1 MNAEYNFLNIIIS
14 GNIASGHDL
23 IKRVSKKAAYGVMV
37 PLITTETGQKLGK
50 SEGNSVW
57 LSPKLTSP
65 YEFYQYFVR
74 QPDSNMEKLLNY
86 FTFLPPM
93 EIQNL
98 LKKHQRAPEKREAQY
113 RLAELITQLVHGT
126 KGLI

>member
-1 MNAEYNFLNIIIS
+1 MKAEYEFFNIFS